1 MEEILIRIRQLI
13 VARGLTSNAFAVK
26 AEINP
31 SNFSKKTKGQISITK
46 TDIDKICSAFGV
58 NKEWLID
65 GKGDIYNDKGLE
77 MIKKANISHLSELTT
92 GEMRKV
98 MEEEDKKK
106 IPYFDIDFTCSVIEQ
121 YNDSSCTPK
130 NFVVIPGIEKADFCC
145 RTSGDSMTPY
155 IMSGDLIAMKKVEDW
170 NLFLPL
176 NEVYGIVTKNG
187 LRAIKVLKRGSD
199 NEHFT
204 LHSYNNEYE
213 DQEIHK
219 EAILAVFKVIA
230 SARMF

>member
-31 SNFSKKTKGQISITK
+31 SNFSKKIKGLIKITK
-46 TDIDKICSAFGV
+46 ADIDKICSAFGI
-58 NKEWLID
+58 NKDWLVD
-65 GKGDIYNDKGLE
+65 GKGEIYNEKGIELL
-77 MIKKANISHLSELTT
+77 KKIHTGHLTELTT

-98 MEEEDKKK
+98 MEEEHKKK

-121 YNDSSCTPK
+121 YNDNSYTPK

-155 IMSGDLIAMKKVEDW
+155 IMSGDLIALKKVEDW

-219 EAILAVFKVIA
+219 ETILAVFKVIA
-230 SARMF
+230 SARIF